1 MEWKRMKIIILE
13 YSSILL
19 FWSFLMEGMKLVER
33 DIHSS
38 LFPEKQIFIL
48 LKLGEMRGNRIRFND
63 YFLLK
68 LPKYPYIFN
77 PLF

>member
-38 LFPEKQIFIL
+38 LFP
-48 LKLGEMRGNRIRFND
+48 
-63 YFLLK
+63 
-68 LPKYPYIFN
+68 
-77 PLF
+77 